1 MLPDFETSR
10 LVGRLGGSA
19 GSPTGPVRVVG
30 ILFLLLL
37 LLLLF
42 LLLFSSSSLLLI
54 VVLGV
59 ASLANSE
66 LASVQ
71 AEEED
76 KGREPGGRGG

>member
-1 MLPDFETSR
+1 M
-10 LVGRLGGSA
+10 
-19 GSPTGPVRVVG
+19 
-30 ILFLLLL
+30 LFLLLL

-42 LLLFSSSSLLLI
+42 LLLFSSSSLLI